1 MVTRSCDIGVNMI
14 EIKYQIEHDT
24 GNTIET
30 KTFTRKIESDQIDRD
45 ELFKDFNEF
54 LAEYFL
60 EQNS

>member
-1 MVTRSCDIGVNMI
+1 MI